1 MRNLSVFIR
10 LLYQFNQRIE
20 WQKVNNLIKNDISCR
35 IAYATHLYPRPKG
48 RGFTFD
54 VIKKAQMAPFYW
66 TYLFTVLTICMI
78 SNSAKLFTLK
88 QLSHFK
94 VKIFDFTV
102 TKKCYADAC
111 TELEDVARLQPLQH
125 GMSKKACAEI
135 HLKYNAGQ
143 TSIEETDMPQYKA
156 PLRDMQFVLHEL
168 LNAEDHYAKLPAFQ
182 ENVSRELVDQ
192 YLEAAA
198 DFCENELSPLNQV
211 GDREGCTWNDGVV
224 TTPTGFKEAY
234 QKYIEL
240 GFPSLSA
247 EEQYGGQGLPVSLG
261 NVISEMVGTANWAWG
276 MYPGLSHGAVRT
288 LEHHGSDEQKATY
301 LPKLVSGEWTGTMCL
316 TESHAGSDLGII
328 RTKAEPQADGS
339 YAISGEKIFISAG
352 EHDMAENI
360 VHIVLARLPGAPKG
374 TKGISLFI
382 VPKFNLNADGSLGE
396 RNGVRC
402 GSIEHKMGIHG
413 NATCVINFDNAK
425 GFLIGP
431 ENRGLNCMFTFMNT
445 ARIGT
450 AIQGL
455 SASEGSFQG
464 ALAYAKDR
472 LAMRSLS
479 GPKAPEKEA
488 DPIIVHPAVRN
499 MLLTQKAFAEGGRA
513 LVYLLSLHADI
524 VEQGA
529 TEEERKFSDNILSL
543 LTPIAKAFLTE
554 TGSESAKHGVQVFG
568 GHGFISEH
576 GMEQIVRDTRI
587 SCLYE
592 GTTEIQAIDLLG
604 RKVLGTQG
612 AMLKDFTKIIHKF
625 AEANKDNAA
634 MQEFVEPLAALNKEW
649 GDLTMQIGMRAM
661 QNPEEVGAAAVD
673 YMYFSGYVTL
683 AYLWARMALVAQEAL
698 AAGTT
703 DVDFYNAKVTTA
715 RFYFKKILPRVRSHV
730 DVIAT
735 GVEPLFA
742 LDAEHF
748 AF

>member
-1 MRNLSVFIR
+1 
-10 LLYQFNQRIE
+10 
-20 WQKVNNLIKNDISCR
+20 
-35 IAYATHLYPRPKG
+35 
-48 RGFTFD
+48 
-54 VIKKAQMAPFYW
+54 
-66 TYLFTVLTICMI
+66 
-78 SNSAKLFTLK
+78 
-88 QLSHFK
+88 
-94 VKIFDFTV
+94 
-102 TKKCYADAC
+102 
-111 TELEDVARLQPLQH
+111 
-125 GMSKKACAEI
+125 
-135 HLKYNAGQ
+135 
-143 TSIEETDMPQYKA
+143 MPQYKA

-168 LNAEDHYAKLPAFQ
+168 LNAEEHYSKLPAFKDS
-182 ENVSRELVDQ
+182 VSRELVDQ

-211 GDREGCTWNDGVV
+211 GDREGCRWNDGVV

-240 GFPSLSA
+240 GFPSLSVP
-247 EEQYGGQGLPVSLG
+247 EEHGGQGLPGSLATT
-261 NVISEMVGTANWAWG
+261 ISEMVGTANWAWG

-288 LEHHGSDEQKATY
+288 IEHHGSDEQKALY
-301 LPKLVSGEWTGTMCL
+301 LPKLVTGEWTGTMCL
-316 TESHAGSDLGII
+316 TESQAGSDLGII
-328 RTKAEPQADGS
+328 RAKAEPNADGS
-339 YAISGEKIFISAG
+339 YAITGEKIFISAG
-352 EHDMAENI
+352 EHDMADNI
-360 VHIVLARLPGAPKG
+360 IHIVLARLPGAPKG

-382 VPKFNLNADGSLGE
+382 VPKFNVNADGSISD
-396 RNGVRC
+396 RNAVRC

-425 GFLIGP
+425 GYLIGP

-450 AIQGL
+450 AVQGL
-455 SASEGSFQG
+455 SASESAFQG

-479 GPKAPEKEA
+479 GPKFPEKEA

-499 MLLTQKAFAEGGRA
+499 MLLTQKAFAEGARA
-513 LVYLLSLHADI
+513 LVYLLCQYSDI

-529 TEEERKFSDNILSL
+529 TEDERKAADNILSL

-587 SCLYE
+587 ACLYE
-592 GTTEIQAIDLLG
+592 GTTEIQALDLLG
-604 RKVLGTQG
+604 RKVLQTQG
-612 AMLKDFTKIIHKF
+612 AMLKDFTKIIHQF
-625 AEANKDNAA
+625 VESNKENADLK
-634 MQEFVEPLAALNKEW
+634 EFVEPLAALNKEW

-661 QNPEEVGAAAVD
+661 QSPDEVGAAAVD
-673 YMYFSGYVTL
+673 YLYFSGYVTL
-683 AYLWARMALVAQEAL
+683 AYLWARMALVAQQQI
-698 AAGTT
+698 AAGSTE
-703 DVDFYNAKVTTA
+703 VDFYNAKILTA

-730 DVIAT
+730 DVIA
-735 GVEPLFA
+735 GGLEPLMA
-742 LDAEHF
+742 LDPEHF